1 MLIDVDHKKYIVSSN
16 GANVINQ
23 VGVKM
28 QFKNGSSCLNFATLI
43 SPQMW

>member
-1 MLIDVDHKKYIVSSN
+1 MLTDVDDKKYKVSST

-23 VGVKM
+23 VIVKM
-28 QFKNGSSCLNFATLI
+28 QFKNGSSCLSFATLI